1 MASTNPFAAQLTLS
15 GRELALQRRVAL
27 SRSGKTAIAV
37 SAPRARS
44 AAATAPSSACAC
56 DGGVTAGGS
65 KKASSARPD
74 GLELRPASA
83 TTAASAIADGSAKAL
98 ARARRAALAS
108 TGKSAL
114 PQVLHSSSPAAHRV
128 ASSGSAPR
136 PAAAV
141 VSRAS
146 GRGAAMQRRQAR
158 ALQGDSSGAAQPSGR
173 VRPNDVKAL
182 LVLEAGPPRAQSPAV
197 RAVTGTVVD
206 STRSIA
212 GTEPGESR
220 LVTGIAYLG
229 AELLQ
234 GLRGTQPPASATQ
247 FGLAQSPREQKITG
261 TELGISSRV
270 TGDEPGAGRAV
281 TGTDYLVRD
290 PVDTAGGSTPPTPPA
305 RRISVMSAPVALD
318 AAGTAIERSGK
329 VTGDEHGASRALTGT
344 SSDTGSRVTGDQS
357 RSYRAVIGSDASPM
371 PPVRASV
378 PEIARVAKAEQDT
391 TWLGQSVTGSQV
403 DRSARVTG
411 DEVGACSAVSG
422 TPYIGRRQYDRFCEP
437 PQRALQQSQQM
448 RGTTISA
455 AAVTGDRPGAGGSNV
470 TGDERGACGPVSGT
484 PYVGLDNGPARC
496 PPATARFVPRAALP
510 PAAPALPAPSDFSI
524 HSPARQAR
532 DRNGDGHD
540 PITGSAFTSSRI
552 TGPINKADGLITGTP
567 EFRHSEP
574 ANAPALPA
582 ADQAPSAATRL
593 TGEGSQ
599 SGSRV
604 SGDAWQGK
612 GRVTGTEGSSS
623 LARNPSQRGEP
634 RAMGMNALRFRDQVE
649 RTEPPPSPVTGS
661 AGSAARGAAVT
672 VSGGARA

>member
-1 MASTNPFAAQLTLS
+1 MASTNPFAAHLTLS

-27 SRSGKTAIAV
+27 SRSGKAALASSV
-37 SAPRARS
+37 QRLRS
-44 AAATAPSSACAC
+44 AAATAPSIGCGC
-56 DGGVTAGGS
+56 DGGCTADGC
-65 KKASSARPD
+65 KKASSASPYAA
-74 GLELRPASA
+74 ELRPASA
-83 TTAASAIADGSAKAL
+83 TTPAAAIADGSAKAL
-98 ARARRAALAS
+98 ARARRAALA
-108 TGKSAL
+108 TGGKGAL
-114 PQVLHSSSPAAHRV
+114 PKVLHSSLPAVHSIGAIV
-128 ASSGSAPR
+128 STQR

-141 VSRAS
+141 VSCTS

-173 VRPNDVKAL
+173 VRRNDLKAPL
-182 LVLEAGPPRAQSPAV
+182 AAEAGQTHTQTPAA
-197 RAVTGTVVD
+197 RPVTGTVVN
-206 STRSIA
+206 STRHIT

-220 LVTGIAYLG
+220 RVTGIAYLG

-234 GLRGTQPPASATQ
+234 GLHGTQPPAGATQ
-247 FGLAQSPREQKITG
+247 LALAQPPREQKITG
-261 TELGISSRV
+261 TELGISLRV

-281 TGTDYLVRD
+281 TGTEYLVRD
-290 PVDTAGGSTPPTPPA
+290 PVDTASGTKPPTPPA
-305 RRISVMSAPVALD
+305 RKISVMSAPGALD
-318 AAGTAIERSGK
+318 AFGAPIERSVK
-329 VTGDEHGASRALTGT
+329 VTGDEHGATRALTGT

-357 RSYRAVIGSDASPM
+357 RLYKAVIDGSASPM

-391 TWLGQSVTGSQV
+391 TWRGQSITGSQL

-411 DEVGACSAVSG
+411 DEPGACSAVSG
-422 TPYIGRRQYDRFCEP
+422 TPYIGRRQYDSFCEP
-437 PQRALQQSQQM
+437 PQRALQQAQAI

-484 PYVGLDNGPARC
+484 PYVGLDNRPARC
-496 PPATARFVPRAALP
+496 PPATARFVPRDAIAP
-510 PAAPALPAPSDFSI
+510 VAPALPAPSDFSI
-524 HSPARQAR
+524 HPPARQAR

-540 PITGSAFTSSRI
+540 PITGSDFTSSRI
-552 TGPINKADGLITGTP
+552 TGPINKAAGLITGTP
-567 EFRHSEP
+567 EFRHAEPGLALRTTSE
-574 ANAPALPA
+574 A
-582 ADQAPSAATRL
+582 QTAATRL

-599 SGSRV
+599 SGTRV

-612 GRVTGTEGSSS
+612 GRVTGTEGTSS
-623 LARNPSQRGEP
+623 LGRNPSQRGQP
-634 RAMGMNALRFRDQVE
+634 RGMGMNALRFRDQVE